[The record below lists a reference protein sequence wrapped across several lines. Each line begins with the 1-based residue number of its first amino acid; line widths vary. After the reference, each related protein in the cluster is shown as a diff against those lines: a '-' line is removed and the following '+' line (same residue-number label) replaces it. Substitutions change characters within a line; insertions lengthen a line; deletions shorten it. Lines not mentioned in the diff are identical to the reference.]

1 MLFRSRWLP
10 IGTHDWNKFIKPNE
24 LEKKLLDLNFST
36 VNLTG
41 LSFNPIFQ
49 EWKRSKDLSVNYI
62 LATEKN

>member
-1 MLFRSRWLP
+1 VPVLSSPLP
-10 IGTHDWNKFIKPNE
+10 EVDEVEVQLEAVE